1 MIRRS
6 SRPSPLFRVLGFAG
20 FAGLVLG
27 ATSLHPGNPAAHAA
41 SQPGELGP
49 PAPPPFKPAEPKV
62 TSTDS
67 MIAEAVKMLSGSFR
81 APAAGDRPAL
91 VFHAA
96 VVNVTGLDNA
106 LYFEI
111 SRADAPQAPFRA
123 GILHLLNATVDGT
136 KAHRLRIFDF
146 ARLSPTFG
154 QGVVGLWAAPEMFP
168 EIDLANLA
176 VNAELVLTREGAAIS
191 GVSGPTPTTVG
202 SATHFVSRVR
212 LTNNSLVWDD
222 RGFAA
227 DGSQVWGAASGGQA
241 PAFERFDPGVRV
253 QRMDGFLTVI
263 DLVVGAESTPPA
275 QNGSQIAVQY
285 TGWVLADGFRFDS
298 SRDPGREAFVLNLP
312 LTLIEGWNRGVPGIR
327 EGGVR
332 RLIIPSA
339 MGYGERGNPRARIP
353 GGATLVFEIECV
365 FHRPPESPA
374 EPAGMPPATP

>member
-1 MIRRS
+1 MIRRTPPIAPFL
-6 SRPSPLFRVLGFAG
+6 RLLGI
-20 FAGLVLG
+20 AGLVLG
-27 ATSLHPGNPAAHAA
+27 MPALNAGTNTASAA
-41 SQPGELGP
+41 DQPGELGP
-49 PAPPPFKPAEPKV
+49 PAPPPFKPAEPRI
-62 TSTDS
+62 TSKDPT
-67 MIAEAVKMLSGSFR
+67 IAEAVKMLSGSFR

-91 VFHAA
+91 DFHAA
-96 VVNVTGLDNA
+96 VVNVSGLDNA

-111 SRADAPQAPFRA
+111 ARADAPQAPFRA

-136 KAHRLRIFDF
+136 RALRLRIFDF
-146 ARLSPTFG
+146 TRLAPTFG
-154 QGVVGLWAAPEMFP
+154 DAVVGLWAAPEMFP
-168 EIDLANLA
+168 PIDLANLA
-176 VNAELVLTREGAAIS
+176 VNAELVLTREGS
-191 GVSGPTPTTVG
+191 SFTGVSGMTPTTVAG
-202 SATHFVSRVR
+202 ATHFSSRMR
-212 LTNNSLVWDD
+212 LSDNTLVWDD

-227 DGSQVWGAASGGQA
+227 DGTQVWGATAAGQA
-241 PAFERFDPGVRV
+241 PAFTRFDPDVRV
-253 QRMDGFLTVI
+253 QRMDGYLTVI
-263 DLVVGAESTPPA
+263 DLVPGDQSAPPA

-365 FHRPPESPA
+365 FHRPPESA
-374 EPAGMPPATP
+374 ADPAGAPAANP